1 VLYNILY
8 YIYYTLHYTLLYNII
23 LIFTIQGVDPV
34 ELLHVSERLREN
46 IVQFDQTVSITLFYL
61 TTQAVFHCVVLQGHF
76 KVTATN
82 KEAPMTRSSEMC
94 WNLVHFNKVIVLF
107 SA

>member
-76 KVTATN
+76 KVTADIRKSIVSCN
-82 KEAPMTRSSEMC
+82 KGTKTSNSQVSS
-94 WNLVHFNKVIVLF
+94 
-107 SA
+107 